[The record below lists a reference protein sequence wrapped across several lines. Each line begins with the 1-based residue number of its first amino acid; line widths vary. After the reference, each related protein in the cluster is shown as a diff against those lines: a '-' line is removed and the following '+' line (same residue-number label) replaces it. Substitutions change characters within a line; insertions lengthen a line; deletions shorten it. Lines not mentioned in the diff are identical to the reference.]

1 MGIIVGFIRFIFST
15 SLVLAGTLAIVMLIA
30 AMYAGSNPSYSS
42 KAETYTGNFQAYADQ
57 PVGNIPPGWR
67 REQIAEYLNATGK
80 VDGNRFLTL
89 TSSGTVVNHPLLAD
103 RPAGASYEGYL
114 LPGNYDLSTINT
126 PEALIA
132 QMLSNL
138 ATQLPPNAVDLA
150 RQQGLTFYEALIVAS
165 IVERE
170 TLLVSEQPV
179 VASVYLNRLNPA
191 YGEPY
196 LNADPTV
203 QYAMGYQ
210 PGTGQWWK
218 SPVTLEEYQ
227 QVNSPYN
234 TYLHT
239 GLPPGPIANPGIS
252 SIMAVLQPAN
262 TDYLFFVCRYQNC
275 KGGEHTFATSYQEH
289 LQNVSNYYGQ

>member
-1 MGIIVGFIRFIFST
+1 MGIIFGFIRFIFST
-15 SLVLAGTLAIVMLIA
+15 SLLLAGTLAVVMLIA
-30 AMYAGSNPSYSS
+30 AMYSSSNPSYSS
-42 KAETYTGNFQAYADQ
+42 GAVTYTGNFEAYADQ

-80 VDGNRFLTL
+80 IDGDRFLGL
-89 TSSGTVVNHPLLAD
+89 TAEGTVVNHPLLAD
-103 RPAGASYEGYL
+103 RPVGASYEGYL
-114 LPGNYDLSTINT
+114 LPGNYDLDAINT

-132 QMLSNL
+132 QMLTNM
-138 ATQLPPNAVDLA
+138 AAQLPPNAVELA
-150 RQQGLTFYEALIVAS
+150 RQQGLTFYQALIVAS

-170 TLLVSEQPV
+170 TLLAAEKPI

-191 YGEPY
+191 FGESY

-210 PGTGQWWK
+210 PGSGQWWK
-218 SPVTLEEYQ
+218 SPVTLDEYQ
-227 QVNSPYN
+227 QVDSPYN
-234 TYLHT
+234 TYLYP
-239 GLPPGPIANPGIS
+239 GLPPGPIANPSIG
-252 SIMAVLQPAN
+252 SIMAVLQPAQTN
-262 TDYLFFVCRYQNC
+262 YLYFVCRHQNC

>member
-1 MGIIVGFIRFIFST
+1 MGIIFGFIRFIFKV
-15 SLVLAGTLAIVMLIA
+15 SLLLAGTLAVVMLVG
-30 AMYAGSNPSYSS
+30 AMYSSSNPSYSS
-42 KAETYTGNFQAYADQ
+42 GTVTNITNFQAYADQ

-80 VDGNRFLTL
+80 VDGNRFLNL
-89 TSSGTVVNHPLLAD
+89 TASGTVVNHPLLAD

-114 LPGNYDLSTINT
+114 LPGNYDLDVINT
-126 PEALIA
+126 PEALVA
-132 QMLSNL
+132 QMLTNM
-138 ATQLPPNAVDLA
+138 AAQLPPNAVDLA
-150 RQQGLTFYEALIVAS
+150 RQQGLTFYETLIVAS

-170 TLLVSEQPV
+170 TLLASEKPV

-210 PGTGQWWK
+210 PASGQWWK
-218 SPVTLEEYQ
+218 SPVTLDEYQ
-227 QVNSPYN
+227 GVDSPYN
-234 TYLHT
+234 TYLYP
-239 GLPPGPIANPGIS
+239 GLPPGPIANPSIG

-262 TDYLFFVCRYQNC
+262 TDYLFFVCRHQNC
-275 KGGEHTFATSYQEH
+275 KGGEHTFATTYQEH